1 MRNHWLITLL
11 LLLTFSSS
19 ATAQRSILATPITF
33 ECREQ
38 PLGRVL
44 ELISTTGNFY
54 FSYAGALF
62 NKDSLVTLPIQTRS
76 VRQLLD
82 VLFHGRLQYL
92 EDGRYLILL
101 PATNRTSIAFPDDAD
116 RRHAIT
122 GIIVDQRTGRRLAD
136 VSIYDPAELTATLS
150 KKDGSFTLRVKNKGR
165 PVAVMVSKEAYI
177 DTLIQL
183 WPGSGTDLTIGISP
197 DAFPPKALLLSTH
210 PQWTGDSIR
219 IEYPIRSLDAMGRNL
234 VPGVE
239 ATGFARILLSYHLRM
254 QSLNLKKVFIRR
266 PVQLSLIPGLS
277 TNGPLNSQVT
287 NKVSINLIG
296 GYEAGLTGVE
306 LAGVFNIDKKN
317 VTGLQAAGVVNV
329 AGGPVSGV
337 QLAGV
342 CNKVL
347 DSVHGFQAA
356 GIINLAKKIG
366 GVQMGPINNA
376 DSVKGL
382 QYGYVN
388 HTRRLKGMQFGV
400 INYARH
406 LKGMQWGLINI
417 ADTSEGFSFAPVN
430 IIRHGGLHEL
440 SFYADELSP
449 VNLAFRSGT
458 RRAYGIIYVGLNPGE
473 QRRVY
478 YGGFGYGFQFPLS
491 HSLALR
497 SEFTI
502 GQLSPF
508 NPHNFNGNI
517 IGRFNLDLHW
527 QAAGNFA
534 VSFGLSFNLL
544 NPAVAG
550 GVRYHPL
557 PQDYATIPMG
567 EGHLAGWIGWHVA
580 VNLF

>member
-11 LLLTFSSS
+11 LLLTLS
-19 ATAQRSILATPITF
+19 ASVTAQRSILTTPITF

-44 ELISTTGNFY
+44 ELISTTGDFY
-54 FSYAGALF
+54 FSYAGTLF
-62 NKDSLVTLPIQTRS
+62 NKDSLVTLPAQTRS

-101 PATNRTSIAFPDDAD
+101 PAANRTSGAYPDDNPQ
-116 RRHAIT
+116 RHAIT
-122 GIIVDQRTGRRLAD
+122 GIILDQRTGRRLAD
-136 VSIYDPAELTATLS
+136 VSIYDPAALTAALS
-150 KKDGSFTLRVKNKGR
+150 KKDGSFILRVKNKGWPIR
-165 PVAVMVSKEAYI
+165 LEVTKEAYI
-177 DTLIQL
+177 DTIIQL
-183 WPGSGTDLTIGISP
+183 WPGSGSDQTISISP
-197 DAFPPKALLLSTH
+197 DAFPPKAPLFSTH

-219 IEYPIRSLDAMGRNL
+219 IGYPIDSLDAMGRNL

-239 ATGFARILLSYHLRM
+239 STGFARLLLSYRLRV

-266 PVQLSLIPGLS
+266 PVQLSFVPGIS

-296 GYEAGLTGVE
+296 GYEAGLTGAE

-317 VTGLQAAGVVNV
+317 VTGLQTAGVVNV

-337 QLAGV
+337 QMAGV
-342 CNKVL
+342 CNKTL

-356 GIINLAKKIG
+356 GIINLAKTIG
-366 GVQMGPINNA
+366 GVQMAPVNHSG
-376 DSVKGL
+376 SVNGL
-382 QYGYVN
+382 QYGYLN
-388 HTRRLKGMQFGV
+388 HTSRLKGMQFGV
-400 INYARH
+400 INYARD

-417 ADTSEGFSFAPVN
+417 ADSSDGFSFAPIN

-449 VNLAFRSGT
+449 LNLAFRSGT
-458 RRAYGIIYVGLNPGE
+458 RRAYGIVYVGVNPRE

-478 YGGFGYGFQFPLS
+478 YGGFGYGFQFPLTR
-491 HSLALR
+491 SLALR
-497 SEFTI
+497 TEFTI
-502 GQLSPF
+502 GELSPF
-508 NPHNFNGNI
+508 NLHNFNGNG
-517 IGRFNLDLHW
+517 IGRFNLDMHW
-527 QAAGNFA
+527 QVASNFA
-534 VSFGLSFNLL
+534 VSFGPSFNVLSPTTV
-544 NPAVAG
+544 N
-550 GVRYHPL
+550 GVRYQPL
-557 PQDYATIPMG
+557 PHDYHTILMG
-567 EGHLAGWIGWHVA
+567 EGHFTGWIGWHAA